1 MSNKKPLSE
10 PQKRRLG
17 VVLEALNTP
26 IFSTKAFRNFLEA
39 FFML

>member
-26 IFSTKAFRNFLEA
+26 IFSTLIISRLQT
-39 FFML
+39 M